1 MDSNAFFS
9 MIMSVAGHGA
19 ATVTV
24 LLVSALLLAGVLVV
38 WGKLS

>member
-9 MIMSVAGHGA
+9 MMMSVAGNGT
-19 ATVTV
+19 ATATV

>member
-9 MIMSVAGHGA
+9 MMMSVAGHGTGT
-19 ATVTV
+19 ATVLV
-24 LLVSALLLAGVLVV
+24 VSALLLAGVLIV

>member
-1 MDSNAFFS
+1 MDSSAFFS
-9 MIMSVAGHGA
+9 MMISVAGNGV
-19 ATVTV
+19 ATATV